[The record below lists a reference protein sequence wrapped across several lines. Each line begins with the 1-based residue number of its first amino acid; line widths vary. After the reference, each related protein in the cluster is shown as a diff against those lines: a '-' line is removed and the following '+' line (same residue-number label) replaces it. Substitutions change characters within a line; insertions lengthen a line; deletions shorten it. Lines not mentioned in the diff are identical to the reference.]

1 MFIAVRFAIAKLWGK
16 KCLLVDE
23 SIKEPLCACTME
35 CFSAFTEKEIL
46 PLAMNLEDIVL
57 SEISQA
63 QKEEYTISLAC
74 QLQKKIIIKESNT

>member
-1 MFIAVRFAIAKLWGK
+1 MHAQWNV
-16 KCLLVDE
+16 
-23 SIKEPLCACTME
+23 
-35 CFSAFTEKEIL
+35 SAFTEKEIL

-74 QLQKKIIIKESNT
+74 QLQKKK